1 MKTTRLT
8 DTDGMAVTVRGL
20 VKHYGETRALDGVDL
35 DVRQG
40 TVLGV
45 LGPNGAGKT
54 TLVRVLSTLIQPDAG
69 SATVAGYDVLR
80 QPRQLRRVIGLTGQ
94 YASVDEKLSG
104 RENLY
109 MIGRL
114 LDLSRAE
121 ARRRADELLE
131 RFSLTEAAKRPAQGY
146 SGGMR
151 RRLDLAASM
160 IGQPAVLYLDEP
172 TTGLDPRTRNEVWK
186 EVQRMVADGTT
197 VLLTTQYMEEAEQ
210 LADEL
215 TIFDRGRVIAA
226 GRVDDLKAKVGGRT
240 LQIRPVDP
248 AALPAMTAVL
258 AGSVPDH
265 ENGVLNV
272 PIASDEQLTD
282 VVALLGA
289 RGFPIAG
296 IGTHL
301 PSLDEVFLAIT
312 GQKATL
318 EDGPAEGT
326 SDASDASVED
336 KELVA

>member
-1 MKTTRLT
+1 
-8 DTDGMAVTVRGL
+8 
-20 VKHYGETRALDGVDL
+20 
-35 DVRQG
+35 
-40 TVLGV
+40 
-45 LGPNGAGKT
+45 
-54 TLVRVLSTLIQPDAG
+54 
-69 SATVAGYDVLR
+69 
-80 QPRQLRRVIGLTGQ
+80 
-94 YASVDEKLSG
+94 
-104 RENLY
+104 
-109 MIGRL
+109 
-114 LDLSRAE
+114 
-121 ARRRADELLE
+121 
-131 RFSLTEAAKRPAQGY
+131 
-146 SGGMR
+146 
-151 RRLDLAASM
+151 
-160 IGQPAVLYLDEP
+160 
-172 TTGLDPRTRNEVWK
+172 
-186 EVQRMVADGTT
+186 MVADGTT

-272 PIASDEQLTD
+272 PIT
-282 VVALLGA
+282 
-289 RGFPIAG
+289 IAG

-318 EDGPAEGT
+318 EDGLAEGT